1 MFLSNQRLSAIRY
14 DVVIATLVGICALGV
29 SAYTAHVQRQQMR
42 AMVWPILE
50 YDTSNEP
57 FISLSLTN
65 KGVGPAII
73 RRAVVRVDGQAVPD
87 WHAAL
92 QKLLGPGEHNAAT
105 NTLAGRVLSPGESVH
120 LLVPLGADDKPLAMP
135 SADPLAASMNKAR
148 YRVSLEVCFS
158 STLGECW
165 TLRKDLHARGR
176 TEEAVSC
183 PAPSADDFQ
192 D

>member
-1 MFLSNQRLSAIRY
+1 MSPSNQKLSAIRY
-14 DVVIATLVGICALGV
+14 DVVVATLVGICALGV

-50 YDTSNEP
+50 YDTNNDP

-65 KGVGPAII
+65 KGVGPAIV
-73 RRAVVRVDGQAVPD
+73 RRAVVRVDGQAVTD

-105 NTLAGRVLSPGESVH
+105 STLAGRVLSPGETIH
-120 LLVPLGADDKPLAMP
+120 LLIPLGADNKPLTVP
-135 SADPLAASMNKAR
+135 SAEPLATSMNKAR
-148 YRVSLEVCFS
+148 FRVSMEVCFS

-165 TLRKDLHARGR
+165 TLRKGEHARASI
-176 TEEAVSC
+176 EEVASC